1 MPVNCTR
8 LLASPLGGN
17 SVQLSTTWDPIT
29 CSVDCTEH
37 CVIYSR
43 THRTSQKR
51 NEALENI
58 RDPPK
63 HSLYKN
69 YMYGSTCW
77 RWTHATLEFM
87 TVVCLPRGR
96 GGGRVILAGC
106 QWRVIMGKALDSLPT
121 TLSSFHVILVIGI
134 WKLTLRIIC
143 H

>member
-1 MPVNCTR
+1 MYETACIPTGGELRSIIYYMRPHHMLCR
-8 LLASPLGGN
+8 LYRALRDLFTNTQDKSKKKRSFGKYQGPTKALPL
-17 SVQLSTTWDPIT
+17 
-29 CSVDCTEH
+29 
-37 CVIYSR
+37 YS
-43 THRTSQKR
+43 
-51 NEALENI
+51 
-58 RDPPK
+58 
-63 HSLYKN
+63 YKN